1 MSMNK
6 NDREYVAHMA
16 ATIFAGKEV
25 TIKQAVH
32 TACQILECV
41 DARVNR
47 EAKAPSVEAP
57 VAEEEWAWLTHRTVE
72 LYWLYRLDNDGYL

>member
-1 MSMNK
+1 MNK

-32 TACQILECV
+32 TACRSWNALM
-41 DARVNR
+41 R
-47 EAKAPSVEAP
+47 ESTVRLRPLPLKPP
-57 VAEEEWAWLTHRTVE
+57 WLRKSE
-72 LYWLYRLDNDGYL
+72 PD